1 MKNQILYIVLLSTLL
16 AGCKYIKAHQT
27 KGVAAEVDGVFLYED
42 EVQNVIGTRTGEDSA
57 TIREA
62 FIHQWIIDKLVNE
75 KAEQYLTK
83 EMEQMVTDYRRS
95 LCNYAYEKDLI
106 AKRMD
111 TEIADSTL
119 HQFYETHTDRL
130 LLQDDIFKGVLLI
143 VPIDAPDQEK
153 VRTSLSQLTEDDLE
167 YLDKYAYQNASGY
180 ELFLDTWT
188 TASQLLLWLPCDYT
202 TMIKGLSQPTHHQSS
217 LLVLQD
223 TVSKYFL
230 QITEKEWKNHVM
242 PFDYAQEQISKIIYN
257 QRQTEFL
264 NNEHERL
271 YKEAVLLKKV
281 KIYE

>member
-1 MKNQILYIVLLSTLL
+1 MKKQILYIVLLSTLL
-16 AGCKYIKAHQT
+16 VGCKYIKAHQT
-27 KGVAAEVDGVFLYED
+27 KGVAAEVEGIFLYEE
-42 EVQNVIGTRTGEDSA
+42 EVQNVIGTHTGEDSLR
-57 TIREA
+57 IREA
-62 FIHQWIIDKLVNE
+62 YIHQWVVEKLVNN

-106 AKRMD
+106 AKRMN
-111 TEIADSTL
+111 TEISDSTL
-119 HQFYETHTDRL
+119 FSFYEAHRDRL
-130 LLQDDIFKGVLLI
+130 LLKDDIFKGVLLI
-143 VPIDAPDQEK
+143 VPIDAPDQDK
-153 VRTSLSQLTEDDLE
+153 VRAHLSQLTEDDLE

-188 TASQLLLWLPCDYT
+188 TANQLLLWLPCEYT
-202 TMIKGLSQPTHHQSS
+202 TLIKGLNQPSHNQSN
-217 LLVLQD
+217 LIVLQD

-242 PFDYAQEQISKIIYN
+242 PFDYAQDKITKIIYN